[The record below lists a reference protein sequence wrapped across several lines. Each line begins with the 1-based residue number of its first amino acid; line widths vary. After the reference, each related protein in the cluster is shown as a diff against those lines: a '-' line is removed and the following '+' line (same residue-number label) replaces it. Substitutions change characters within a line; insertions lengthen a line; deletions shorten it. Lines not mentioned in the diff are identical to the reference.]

1 MGIWV
6 HPHAHADIPLEV
18 RGGFLVWLSL
28 SDVVRSRLQTP
39 IDCIHNI
46 SYVYTVFQHLDDNG
60 NGTMGY
66 DNDDEGNGRQ
76 QQRRH
81 GRQTSDRSRQL
92 LSRVLIALGGVCFRV
107 TSSTQYLQNGTIMGD
122 SGTKSVVCAKSAR

>member
-1 MGIWV
+1 MDFKENWGGAEPKQCCNV
-6 HPHAHADIPLEV
+6 VVEATNLHRLHPT
-18 RGGFLVWLSL
+18 SM
-28 SDVVRSRLQTP
+28 
-39 IDCIHNI
+39 

-107 TSSTQYLQNGTIMGD
+107 TSSTQYPQNGTIMGD
-122 SGTKSVVCAKSAR
+122 SGTKSVCVQNLQGDSNPARFA